1 MIKKK
6 CKVVYTEL
14 FRTDI
19 KNVFNYIVNELD
31 NPIAAER
38 LMELIKEKIEERVKY
53 PESFSVVKISKNK
66 NRKWYRINVKNYVIF
81 YTVENDIIAMRRF
94 LYSRRNYKNFI

>member
-6 CKVVYTEL
+6 YKVVYTEL

-19 KNVFNYIVNELD
+19 KNAFNYIVNELD
-31 NPIAAER
+31 NLIAAER
-38 LMELIKEKIEERVKY
+38 LMELIKEKIEERAKY

-81 YTVENDIIAMRRF
+81 YTVENDTIAMRRF